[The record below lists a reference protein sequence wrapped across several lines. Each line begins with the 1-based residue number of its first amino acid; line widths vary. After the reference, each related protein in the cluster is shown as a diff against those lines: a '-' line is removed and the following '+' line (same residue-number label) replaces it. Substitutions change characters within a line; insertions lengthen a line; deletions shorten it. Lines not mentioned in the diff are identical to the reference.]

1 MVINAVEKG
10 KTGKEVRFDTGGR
23 GGPPEKTP
31 EHRLEDGERMS
42 HVGLGEQ
49 PPGQRGAQSWTRAGA
64 SARPAGAAGGSGGP
78 ESEPHT
84 VRVEGRQGGHASA
97 TPGSLP

>member
-49 PPGQRGAQSWTRAGA
+49 PPGQRGAQSSTRAGA
-64 SARPAGAAGGSGGP
+64 LARPARPEAA
-78 ESEPHT
+78 
-84 VRVEGRQGGHASA
+84 EGRGASR
-97 TPGSLP
+97 TR